1 MTGHQQPSNT
11 SATLTQRLNI
21 EFALQAAGLGVWEL
35 DPVTK
40 QVLWDD
46 RCRQLFGLA
55 KDNPLTHEQA
65 SRYIHPDDQVRVDLA
80 VQHAL
85 SGQSNGHYDNTF
97 RTVGAN
103 DGLLRWVRYEIKSI
117 QYLDYQANDGLLRWV
132 RFIGKAESTPEG
144 QVYRFAGVAQ
154 EVTEQALAHQQLEES
169 EARFRS
175 LIEEA
180 PVATCLFVGRELRI
194 EVANQP
200 MIDILGKGQSVF
212 GKPFSEA
219 MPELTGQ
226 PFFGIL
232 DEVFTT
238 GITYVGKAAQAAV
251 EVDGVLGSYYFDFT
265 YKPLRNAAGQVYAIM
280 LMVADVTQQV
290 QDRQQLEVS
299 EAKLRSVIAA
309 APSSIGL
316 VVGRDMII
324 ESPNQAFVD
333 IVGKGWD
340 IVGKPVREA
349 MPEITTENQAY
360 LQILEDVYTSGKP
373 FQSYGSLVQVVR
385 EGILTNNYYNF
396 SYSPLFDA
404 AGQVYAILSI
414 SIDVTGQILAKRA
427 AEESE
432 ARYRQ
437 LAEHLEEQVLER
449 TEQLAVSNEELAATN
464 EELTATNEDVLAANQ
479 ALEAANHDLIR
490 SNKNLEQFAYIASHD
505 MQEPL
510 RKIQQFGDLIKSQ
523 YEDRLGDGVAYLE
536 RMQTA
541 ATRMSVLIKDLLAFS
556 RISTT
561 QVITQP
567 VALNQVVSRVLDVLS
582 FVVEESGA
590 QVEVTS
596 LPVVPGDRSQLDQL
610 FQNLLSNAV
619 KFRRTNPVGELVT
632 PQIRI
637 KASLVPRS
645 ELPNI
650 VQSVRYAQTYHC
662 IEVADNGI
670 GFEEKYLD
678 RIFQV
683 FQRLHGKNEFAGTG
697 IGLAICEKVVTNHG
711 EAITATS
718 QPSQGATF
726 NVYLPA

>member
-97 RTVGAN
+97 RTVG
-103 DGLLRWVRYEIKSI
+103 
-117 QYLDYQANDGLLRWV
+117 ANDGLLRWV

-265 YKPLRNAAGQVYAIM
+265 YKPLHNAAGQVYAIM
-280 LMVADVTQQV
+280 LMVEDVTQQV

-309 APSSIGL
+309 APASIGL

-360 LQILEDVYTSGKP
+360 L
-373 FQSYGSLVQVVR
+373 
-385 EGILTNNYYNF
+385 
-396 SYSPLFDA
+396 
-404 AGQVYAILSI
+404 
-414 SIDVTGQILAKRA
+414 
-427 AEESE
+427 
-432 ARYRQ
+432 
-437 LAEHLEEQVLER
+437 
-449 TEQLAVSNEELAATN
+449 
-464 EELTATNEDVLAANQ
+464 
-479 ALEAANHDLIR
+479 
-490 SNKNLEQFAYIASHD
+490 
-505 MQEPL
+505 
-510 RKIQQFGDLIKSQ
+510 
-523 YEDRLGDGVAYLE
+523 
-536 RMQTA
+536 
-541 ATRMSVLIKDLLAFS
+541 
-556 RISTT
+556 
-561 QVITQP
+561 
-567 VALNQVVSRVLDVLS
+567 
-582 FVVEESGA
+582 
-590 QVEVTS
+590 
-596 LPVVPGDRSQLDQL
+596 
-610 FQNLLSNAV
+610 
-619 KFRRTNPVGELVT
+619 
-632 PQIRI
+632 
-637 KASLVPRS
+637 
-645 ELPNI
+645 
-650 VQSVRYAQTYHC
+650 
-662 IEVADNGI
+662 
-670 GFEEKYLD
+670 
-678 RIFQV
+678 
-683 FQRLHGKNEFAGTG
+683 
-697 IGLAICEKVVTNHG
+697 
-711 EAITATS
+711 
-718 QPSQGATF
+718 
-726 NVYLPA
+726 